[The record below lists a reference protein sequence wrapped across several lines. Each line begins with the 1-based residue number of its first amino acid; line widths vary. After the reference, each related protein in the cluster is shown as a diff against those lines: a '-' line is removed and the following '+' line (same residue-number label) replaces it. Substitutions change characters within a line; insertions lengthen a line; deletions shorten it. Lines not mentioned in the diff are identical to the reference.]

1 MRMRKINNKRAFTL
15 VEGLVAAC
23 LALVMMTVFWAFFR
37 NTTQANARMAEVMKT
52 MDAATLQT
60 RLDEDIRTSIEV
72 IAPAALSSASKLEFY
87 DREYKKITY
96 ELRPK
101 GKSFELV
108 RRAEGA
114 KGLKVITKKIKQG
127 LFYRTGPRLVGYLLD
142 FEPLARPGAARDSKP
157 MELSL
162 ASKVFLSNGMY

>member
-1 MRMRKINNKRAFTL
+1 MRSKGHNKKRAFTL
-15 VEGLVAAC
+15 VEGLVAAVVSVV
-23 LALVMMTVFWAFFR
+23 LMSVFWSFFR

-72 IAPAALSSASKLEFY
+72 VSPAALSAGNKLEFY
-87 DREYKKITY
+87 DREYKRITY
-96 ELRPK
+96 ELKRR
-101 GKSFELV
+101 GKSFELLRTV
-108 RRAEGA
+108 EGNA
-114 KGLKVITKKIKQG
+114 KAKVITKKIKSG
-127 LFYRTGPRLVGYLLD
+127 LFFRTGPRLVGYLLD
-142 FEPLARPGAARDSKP
+142 FEPLHRPGASKNSKP